1 MKDQIFFKKR
11 ILLLGSGEL
20 GKEFVIEAK
29 RLGLEVIAIDKYS
42 NAPAMQV
49 ADDSYVIDMSNK
61 NILKNTIKNLNPDFV
76 VPEIEALSIEAL
88 KELEDEG
95 VKIIPNARTVEI
107 TMNRDKIRD
116 LASNDLKIRTAKFKY
131 VFNYD
136 DLDKKASEIGFP
148 LLLKPLMSSS
158 GKGQSLVAREEDLF
172 KAWNDSQKNSRG
184 NVNGV
189 IIEEFID
196 FDFEFT
202 LLTVRKENGEN
213 VFCLPIGHIQSKGD
227 YQSSWQP
234 LEMNASLINQARTMT
249 NQILNNLNGP
259 GIYGVEFFVKGNE
272 VIFSELSPRP
282 HDTGMVTLVSQNI
295 NEFELHL
302 RAILNLPIPKIFLI
316 KPSATRVILSEDE
329 FENPIY
335 RGLNEALNI
344 ENTKVLLFGKTSAKK
359 GRRMGVVLSSNKD
372 LNLAKQNADKAS
384 LMIKVISN

>member
-20 GKEFVIEAK
+20 GKELVIEAK

-302 RAILNLPIPKIFLI
+302 RAFLNLPIPKIILL
-316 KPSATRVILSEDE
+316 KPSATRVILSDDE
-329 FENPIY
+329 SLNPTY
-335 RGLNEALNI
+335 TGLNEALNL
-344 ENTKVLLFGKTSAKK
+344 ENTKVLLFGKPTAKK
-359 GRRMGVVLSSNKD
+359 GRRMGVVLSSNND
-372 LNLAKQNADKAS
+372 LTLARKNADEAS